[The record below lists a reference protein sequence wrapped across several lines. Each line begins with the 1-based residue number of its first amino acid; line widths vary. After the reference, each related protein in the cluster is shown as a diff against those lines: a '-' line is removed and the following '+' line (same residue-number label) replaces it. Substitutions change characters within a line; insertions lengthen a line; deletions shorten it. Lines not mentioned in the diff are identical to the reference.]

1 MYCDK
6 REVMTGDTAA
16 LMHLAHRSTGIRLGA
31 AERSCEELD
40 LFALQTSH
48 IGTGE
53 EPGQLV
59 VSQHATVE
67 VGDDGFERLMTADL
81 NVDTCHQRSER
92 RRRFA
97 PALRTLP
104 GCKVGLTSPIPEM

>member
-67 VGDDGFERLMTADL
+67 VGDAD
-81 NVDTCHQRSER
+81 RSV
-92 RRRFA
+92 
-97 PALRTLP
+97 LSLIP
-104 GCKVGLTSPIPEM
+104 GAASVTTVGC

>member
-6 REVMTGDTAA
+6 REVMTGDTWA
-16 LMHLAHRSTGIRLGA
+16 LIHLGHGSLRP
-31 AERSCEELD
+31 AERSSEELD

-59 VSQHATVE
+59 VSQHATADI
-67 VGDDGFERLMTADL
+67 GDDSSA
-81 NVDTCHQRSER
+81 S
-92 RRRFA
+92 
-97 PALRTLP
+97 
-104 GCKVGLTSPIPEM
+104 